1 MSRLQM
7 RKWTILLA
15 AVILLATRNSPAV
28 VAQEDNDPFGAGKP
42 APASAADDAAMELAI
57 RKALTMPTNMEFIE
71 TPLQEAVDYFKD
83 FHHIEIQLDSKS
95 LEAAGL
101 GSDIPVTRTLKR
113 ISLESALRLLLSN
126 HDLTFVVDQGVLLI
140 TTPAAAA
147 DMIEIRVYDVE
158 DLLAQGGVKEL
169 SEILRLALDPRSV
182 QRTSG
187 LAAAR
192 ATTTRTERAPE
203 PYPSVPAVPD
213 APGTPRGSV
222 ILPFGNLIVVRA
234 SILEHEA
241 LAELLQSMR
250 TAMHAAK

>member
-1 MSRLQM
+1 
-7 RKWTILLA
+7 
-15 AVILLATRNSPAV
+15 
-28 VAQEDNDPFGAGKP
+28 
-42 APASAADDAAMELAI
+42 
-57 RKALTMPTNMEFIE
+57 
-71 TPLQEAVDYFKD
+71 
-83 FHHIEIQLDSKS
+83 
-95 LEAAGL
+95 
-101 GSDIPVTRTLKR
+101 
-113 ISLESALRLLLSN
+113 
-126 HDLTFVVDQGVLLI
+126 LTFVVDQGVLLI